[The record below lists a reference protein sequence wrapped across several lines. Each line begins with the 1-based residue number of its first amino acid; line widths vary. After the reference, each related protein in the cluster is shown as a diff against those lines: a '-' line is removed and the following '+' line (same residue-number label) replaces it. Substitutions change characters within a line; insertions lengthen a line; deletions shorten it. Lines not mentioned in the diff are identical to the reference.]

1 MQTLWLNNY
10 PKLVRTAG
18 YKEIQFMLTINASK
32 TQTRMNHLS
41 LSLSHLSFS
50 HWHFLSISLS
60 SCFDISFWHAINT
73 NISMTL
79 IKIAPPQ
86 IFQAFLRLKFTFY
99 RHKLTRRRSQETIKA
114 ILRDWGGSY
123 RELESKNWEL
133 SLLII

>member
-32 TQTRMNHLS
+32 TQTWMNHLCSLS
-41 LSLSHLSFS
+41 LSLSLSS
-50 HWHFLSISLS
+50 ISLSLSLS

-73 NISMTL
+73 NVSMTL

-114 ILRDWGGSY
+114 ILRDWEGSY